1 MQTTST
7 RRAAIGRTATMTRRS
22 EARARYQASRDDEA
36 MRDYRAA
43 PMSKNAL
50 ALLGRLAVGAALWA
64 LIVAL
69 WVVTP

>member
-7 RRAAIGRTATMTRRS
+7 RHAATNRPATMTRQS

-36 MRDYRAA
+36 MRTVTV
-43 PMSKNAL
+43 STNAL